1 MEEKLRLSHTILY
14 SKGWYVRQK
23 EQWKDLAK
31 TLAKDGYITL
41 QTEHDV
47 AGFLLNYVSNH
58 YEFIKKY
65 YHCLS
70 IAYMFDEV
78 IKRRC
83 WDSCSEDAAIIKVC
97 LGIFVPLPR
106 EAFEIVEADE
116 TILPLSESAINFKQ
130 EENETENC

>member
-23 EQWKDLAK
+23 KQWKDLAK

-65 YHCLS
+65 YPCLS

-78 IKRRC
+78 IKWKC

-97 LGIFVPLPR
+97 LGIFITLPR

-130 EENETENC
+130 EKNETENC

>member
-41 QTEHDV
+41 QSEHEV
-47 AGFLLNYVSNH
+47 AGFLLNYISNH
-58 YEFIKKY
+58 HDFIKKY
-65 YHCLS
+65 YPCLS
-70 IAYMFDEV
+70 ISYMFDEV
-78 IKRRC
+78 IKWKC
-83 WDSCSEDAAIIKVC
+83 WDSCSEDTAIIRAC

-116 TILPLSESAINFKQ
+116 TILPLSESAINFKK
-130 EENETENC
+130 EKNEKENC

>member
-1 MEEKLRLSHTILY
+1 MGEKLRLSHTILY

-41 QTEHDV
+41 QSEHEV
-47 AGFLLNYVSNH
+47 AGFLLNYISNH
-58 YEFIKKY
+58 HDLIKKY
-65 YHCLS
+65 YPCLS
-70 IAYMFDEV
+70 ISYMFDEV
-78 IKRRC
+78 IKWKC
-83 WDSCSEDAAIIKVC
+83 WDSCSEDTAIIRAC

-116 TILPLSESAINFKQ
+116 TILPLSESAINFKK
-130 EENETENC
+130 EKK